1 MIHVTIEQA
10 GGDTL
15 TWLIPTLA
23 GLIGALI
30 GGAASLW
37 ASRSSNQHAV
47 RLLRLERREESADA
61 VLARL
66 WRAINTRPEERT
78 VPTAAASGVT
88 RVQIEVDFDRKAL
101 LANVYDLGNR
111 SAGDEPLVEQLC
123 HDFAWKAG
131 YGCAWEEFR
140 RWSAAL
146 SAGLT
151 RWRKN
156 PVAFRREAMSL
167 EDHLATMP
175 EAMAIRDEAKV
186 AGAPNP
192 SESDSPPLR
201 RAPE

>member
-15 TWLIPTLA
+15 TWLVPTLA
-23 GLIGALI
+23 GLIGALL
-30 GGAASLW
+30 GGGASLW

-61 VLARL
+61 VLAGL
-66 WRAINTRPEERT
+66 WRAINTKAEAHT
-78 VPTAAASGVT
+78 VPTAGGPGVT
-88 RVQIEVDFDRKAL
+88 RVQKEVNFDRKAL

-131 YGCAWEEFR
+131 YGCPWEEFR
-140 RWSAAL
+140 LWSAAL

-156 PVAFRREAMSL
+156 PVGFRREAMGL
-167 EDHLATMP
+167 EDHLAAMP

-186 AGAPNP
+186 AGEPNP
-192 SESDSPPLR
+192 SESDTPPLR
-201 RAPE
+201 RARE